1 MLLALSIIVVR
12 PDRLLV
18 GPVEIHGAITFVA
31 LFFVVSEL
39 AATLFSERMGT
50 VLGIMA
56 AGALLFALAPLQRVA
71 ERVADAAMP
80 RVKET
85 DESRMVRKREVYRA
99 AVESALH
106 DGVVTARERDVLATL
121 AHQLGLSAGDARALE
136 GEVEAASQGRRVR
149 RQKPGARSE
158 CGAARL
164 AACAPGRSRR
174 RQVARKA
181 GCARA
186 SGARAG
192 RKGLVEVLV

>member
-106 DGVVTARERDVLATL
+106 DGVVTAREHVPL